1 MSAVYVDRVKSAEN
15 HIKLME
21 SSLRVERAELRQAQ
35 STIEDLKSELR
46 HVQRKLD
53 HYQLCEMRNV
63 AEKQR
68 VALEFYQTRYQET
81 DDVSN

>member
-1 MSAVYVDRVKSAEN
+1 MSAVYVDRVKSAET

-53 HYQLCEMRNV
+53 HYELCEMQNI
-63 AEKQR
+63 ATQR
-68 VALEFYQTRYQET
+68 RAALEFYQTRYQET
-81 DDVSN
+81 DEVSN